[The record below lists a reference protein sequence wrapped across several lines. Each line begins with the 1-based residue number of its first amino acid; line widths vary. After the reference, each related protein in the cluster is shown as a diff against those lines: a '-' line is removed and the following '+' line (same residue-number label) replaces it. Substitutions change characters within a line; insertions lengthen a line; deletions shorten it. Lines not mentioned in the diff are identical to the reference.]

1 MFFTEDPLSEYIHVP
16 ARYIAP
22 IPANSIL
29 KDNTNP
35 DRMSVNLCAANCT
48 LLFRSGNF
56 PCYAFEYTPGSNM
69 CIYTNITTLV
79 LNAGYLS
86 IPKGYILSIFI
97 LDYSNIGIFIPK
109 YSIIQ
114 IFILDYPN
122 IQIFIRDYSIILIF
136 LPDYSKIRI
145 FIPDYSDV
153 YSDYPNIQIFISDYS
168 NIQIFIPITR
178 IFRYISRLLE
188 YSDIYSDY

>member
-1 MFFTEDPLSEYIHVP
+1 MGRPTLIPRASTVWHILCTCLFISILPSRDWIWFKYELFFTEDPLSEYIHVP

-35 DRMSVNLCAANCT
+35 DRMSVNLCAAKCT

-56 PCYAFEYTPGSNM
+56 PCYAIEYTPGSNM

-86 IPKGYILSIFI
+86 LKQNNAVHYYERPKGKLQ
-97 LDYSNIGIFIPK
+97 SN
-109 YSIIQ
+109 
-114 IFILDYPN
+114 
-122 IQIFIRDYSIILIF
+122 
-136 LPDYSKIRI
+136 
-145 FIPDYSDV
+145 
-153 YSDYPNIQIFISDYS
+153 
-168 NIQIFIPITR
+168 
-178 IFRYISRLLE
+178 
-188 YSDIYSDY
+188 